1 MEINMSK
8 YVELQKEINLL
19 NAETAE
25 KRLQNLAT
33 LIKEEKEKPTVR
45 PEFANNH
52 IHTIY
57 SFSPYSPTAA
67 VYMARAEGLE
77 TAGIMDHDS
86 IGGAEEFR
94 LAGKIA
100 GIGTTCGMECR
111 VRLDKTSLAGRRL
124 NNPDQQGIAYMAI
137 HSVPSTGFARL
148 QEFFAPLREKR
159 NVRNRKMLEKINELT
174 SPYGITLDF
183 DTDVVPI
190 SSYKDG
196 GSVTERHLLY
206 ALCKKIVSVKGRE
219 NCVEFI
225 SKELKMP
232 LSEKQISQLTD
243 KENPHFLYD
252 MLGIMKANLVEK
264 FYIQASDECP
274 DLADVVK
281 LADEVGAILCYPYL
295 GDVGESPTGDKKAQ
309 KFEDDFLDELFVML
323 KNEGVKAI
331 TYMPARNTAEQIERL
346 QGLCREYGMTEIS
359 GEDVNSSRQ
368 SMICPQLAKPEF
380 RHLVDMA
387 WTLVEREKDFE

>member
-1 MEINMSK
+1 MSK

-25 KRLQNLAT
+25 KRLENLAS

-45 PEFANNH
+45 PEYANNH

-111 VRLDKTSLAGRRL
+111 VKLDKTALAGRRL
-124 NNPDQQGIAYMAI
+124 NNPDQVGVAYMAI
-137 HSVPSTGFARL
+137 HSVPSTGFKRL

-159 NVRNRKMLEKINELT
+159 NDRNRKMLEKINELT

-183 DTDVVPI
+183 EKDVVSI

-206 ALCKKIVSVKGRE
+206 ALCKKIVAVKGRE

-225 SKELKMP
+225 LNELKMP
-232 LSEKQISQLTD
+232 LSEKQISQLND

-264 FYIQASDECP
+264 FYLPATDECP
-274 DLADVVK
+274 HLCDVVK

-309 KFEDDFLDELFVML
+309 KFEDDFLDDLFKML
-323 KNEGVKAI
+323 KSEGVKAI

-368 SMICPQLAKPEF
+368 SMICPQLSKPEF

-387 WTLVEREKDFE
+387 WTLVEREKNFE

>member
-1 MEINMSK
+1 MSK

-25 KRLQNLAT
+25 KRLENLAS
-33 LIKEEKEKPTVR
+33 LIKKEREKPTVR

-111 VRLDKTSLAGRRL
+111 VRLDKTSLSGRRL
-124 NNPDQQGIAYMAI
+124 NNPDQAGIAYMAI

-148 QEFFAPLREKR
+148 QQFFAPLREKR

-183 DTDVVPI
+183 EKDVVSI
-190 SSYKDG
+190 SSYNEG

-232 LSEKQISQLTD
+232 LSEKQLSQLTD

-264 FYIQASDECP
+264 FYLPAVDECP
-274 DLADVVK
+274 ELSEVVK

-331 TYMPARNTAEQIERL
+331 TYMPARNTPEQITRL

-368 SMICPQLAKPEF
+368 SMICTQLAKPEF

>member
-1 MEINMSK
+1 MSK
-8 YVELQKEINLL
+8 YVELQREIAFL
-19 NAETAE
+19 NADT
-25 KRLQNLAT
+25 
-33 LIKEEKEKPTVR
+33 KEERLENLRSLIESERTPPEVK

-94 LAGKIA
+94 AAGEIA

-111 VRLDKTSLAGRRL
+111 VSLEGTSMATRRL
-124 NNPDQQGIAYMAI
+124 NNPDQIGVAYMAI
-137 HSVPSTGFARL
+137 HSVPCTGFARL
-148 QEFFAPLREKR
+148 QEVFAPLRERR
-159 NVRNRKMLEKINELT
+159 NERNKKMLANINALVA
-174 SPYGITLDF
+174 PAGITLDF
-183 DTDVVPI
+183 ESDVLPL
-190 SSYKDG
+190 SSFNDG

-206 ALCKKIVSVKGRE
+206 ALSVKIAEVAGRE
-219 NCVEFI
+219 KCADFVNDNLQI
-225 SKELKMP
+225 ALT
-232 LSEKQISQLTD
+232 EKQRATLSD
-243 KENPHFLYD
+243 PDNPHFLYD
-252 MLGIMKANLVEK
+252 LLGVLKAKLVEK
-264 FYIQASDECP
+264 IYIPATDEC
-274 DLADVVK
+274 LKLSEVVA

-309 KFEDDFLDELFVML
+309 KFEDDFLDELFEML
-323 KNEGVKAI
+323 KAEGVGAI
-331 TYMPARNTAEQIERL
+331 TYMPARNTPEQIARL
-346 QGLCREYGMTEIS
+346 QALCREYGMTEIS

-368 SMICPQLAKPEF
+368 SMICPALKKPEF

-387 WTLVEREKDFE
+387 WELVRREREF

>member
-1 MEINMSK
+1 MSK
-8 YVELQKEINLL
+8 YVELQNEIRLL
-19 NAETAE
+19 NAPTPEE
-25 KRLQNLAT
+25 RLENLKT
-33 LIKEEKEKPTVR
+33 LIAKEATPPEVK

-67 VYMARAEGLE
+67 IYMARAEGLE

-94 LAGKIA
+94 AAGEIL

-111 VRLDKTSLAGRRL
+111 VSLAKTKMAQRRL
-124 NNPDQQGIAYMAI
+124 NNPDQAGVAYMAI
-137 HSVPSTGFARL
+137 HSVPKTAFSRL
-148 QEFFAPLREKR
+148 QEVFAPLREKR
-159 NVRNRKMLEKINELT
+159 NERNRKMLVKINGLM

-183 DTDVVPI
+183 DTDVLPT
-190 SSYKDG
+190 SNFSAG

-206 ALCKKIVSVKGRE
+206 ALSKKIVEQKGRE
-219 NCVEFI
+219 RVAEFLTDTLGI
-225 SKELKMP
+225 P
-232 LSEKQISQLTD
+232 LSEKQKGQLRD
-243 KENPHFLYD
+243 PENPHFLYD
-252 MLGIMKANLVEK
+252 LLGIMKSQLVEK
-264 FYIQASDECP
+264 IYVPATDECMYL
-274 DLADVVK
+274 DEAVK

-309 KFEDDFLDELFVML
+309 KFEDDFLEELFEML
-323 KNEGVKAI
+323 NAEGVKAI
-331 TYMPARNTAEQIERL
+331 TYMPARNTPEQIARL
-346 QGLCREYGMTEIS
+346 QALCRKYNMTEIS

-368 SMICPQLAKPEF
+368 SMICEALRKPEF

-387 WTLVEREKDFE
+387 WTLVKREKNF